1 MAAVIPHLSFGP
13 LERSVFSFCPNAA
26 GVNSL
31 RDGNMS
37 ESLQEDNTWEDRFKL
52 NKKAD
57 FIGLLGNNLS
67 RDL

>member
-1 MAAVIPHLSFGP
+1 MAALISHLSFSP
-13 LERSVFSFCPNAA
+13 LERLVFSCCPNTA

-31 RDGNMS
+31 GDGNMS

-57 FIGLLGNNLS
+57 FISLLGNNLS

>member
-1 MAAVIPHLSFGP
+1 MAAPIPHLSFGP
-13 LERSVFSFCPNAA
+13 WEKLAFSFCPNTA

-31 RDGNMS
+31 GDRNMS
-37 ESLQEDNTWEDRFKL
+37 ESLWEDNTWEDRFKL

-57 FIGLLGNNLS
+57 FISLLGNNLS

>member
-1 MAAVIPHLSFGP
+1 MAALIPHLSFGP
-13 LERSVFSFCPNAA
+13 SERLVFSFCPNTA

-31 RDGNMS
+31 GDGNMS